1 MTTKSRETLYESE
14 MERRSSASFRH
25 ADGAR
30 EASPTEQDDD
40 FRASAPGKPF
50 LKALFSTF
58 QALEQQQQL
67 TRHRAE
73 DDASDGSFRRRV
85 RRLSSTRSPIG
96 TSGAVDSVLAAE
108 ADASVAAGEYV
119 LRINA
124 QCLFYLQELFRAML
138 VPVTSDHGLVTQ
150 WRINTLFLDGLEDVE
165 EIDLGPA
172 GPRKILKLGG
182 HMLEQTAL
190 IVNGTADEANLGA
203 PGSFDLAFFP
213 RLQHLRLD
221 RCDPADVKNMGV
233 LRSRLKV

>member
-1 MTTKSRETLYESE
+1 MTTKSRETLHESE
-14 MERRSSASFRH
+14 MERCSSASFRH

-30 EASPTEQDDD
+30 EASPTGQDDD

-58 QALEQQQQL
+58 QALEQQQL

-73 DDASDGSFRRRV
+73 DDASDGSFRSRV
-85 RRLSSTRSPIG
+85 RRLSSARSPIG
-96 TSGAVDSVLAAE
+96 TSGAIDNILAVE

-138 VPVTSDHGLVTQ
+138 VPVTSDRGLVTQ
-150 WRINTLFLDGLEDVE
+150 WRINTLFLDGLEDIE

-190 IVNGTADEANLGA
+190 VVNGTADEANLGA

-221 RCDPADVKNMGV
+221 RCDLVDVKNLGM